1 MSHKPFLYTSLS
13 PALVHLYD
21 LSNSIVV
28 IIDVLRATS
37 TIATALYN
45 GAKCVIPVDSVSRCI
60 ELGRQIEGIT
70 AGERD
75 GKVAEGLLNGN
86 SPFEYPR
93 ETIEGKTLVL
103 TTTNGTR
110 LLHMALEK
118 GAKEIIT
125 GSFSNVSAVCEHIMD
140 MKRNVILGCAAW
152 KDKVNMEDT
161 LFAGAIIANVR
172 KNFEINCDS
181 SHMAEAMY
189 DKGKKDLFAFIKK
202 NNASHYHRL
211 MKFGLEKDIRY
222 CLTADKA
229 NVLPVYSDGKLIVK
243 SSLSQG

>member
-1 MSHKPFLYTSLS
+1 MSSKPSLHTSLS

-21 LSNSIVV
+21 VNNSIVV

-75 GKVAEGLLNGN
+75 GKIAEGLENGN

-93 ETIEGKTLVL
+93 EIIEGKTLVL

-125 GSFSNVSAVCEHIMD
+125 GSFPNISSVCDHLTKMN
-140 MKRNVILGCAAW
+140 RNVILGCAAW
-152 KDKVNMEDT
+152 KDKVNMEDA
-161 LFAGAIIANVR
+161 LFAGAVISRVR
-172 KNFEINCDS
+172 EHFDINCDS
-181 SHMAEAMY
+181 SHIAEAMY
-189 DKGKKDLFAFIKK
+189 EKGKKDLFGFIKK
-202 NNASHYHRL
+202 NKASHYHRL
-211 MKFGLEKDIRY
+211 MKFDLEKDIRY
-222 CLTADKA
+222 CLTADQA
-229 NVLPVYSDGKLIVK
+229 NVLPIYSEGKLIVK
-243 SSLSQG
+243 PSQA